1 MQRRPVEV
9 RLSCYT
15 GNNVC
20 KLNTAISIA
29 ALSPYQ
35 QNGYLGYCKLIKMS
49 PDGIKKEIKLYT
61 EVIKFLLVVLLAAAG
76 GMTSLYAIEKPSHSD
91 VVLISVGWFF
101 IPIILLLFL
110 ALFLY
115 IYSLSKKI

>member
-1 MQRRPVEV
+1 
-9 RLSCYT
+9 
-15 GNNVC
+15 
-20 KLNTAISIA
+20 
-29 ALSPYQ
+29 
-35 QNGYLGYCKLIKMS
+35 MS